1 MALQNYYI
9 SFVNIGFGHAVCI
22 NKVKYIT
29 LPRTAPGIRLARLA
43 KKDNRFVD
51 ATCGKV
57 TKTLIVLDDNTVIAC
72 AYTPATTMARFRKAI
87 FEFADDSTPKEGT
100 KEWLNQYKAKLLLST
115 QDSADPES
123 EDSEPEEEV
132 VEVDPDELLEYER
145 DIGFAPDDVD
155 VDSMDISEPDAE
167 DDEIPD
173 EIDDDDMSDAEYKKK
188 YGGSAKEDDD

>member
-1 MALQNYYI
+1 MALRDYYI

-22 NKVKYIT
+22 NKVKYLT

-72 AYTPATTMARFRKAI
+72 AYTPATTMARFRKAV
-87 FEFADDSTPKEGT
+87 FEFADDTTPKEGT
-100 KEWLNQYKAKLLLST
+100 KEWLNQYKAQLLIAA
-115 QDSADPES
+115 QAPADPEN
-123 EDSEPEEEV
+123 EDPEPEEEV
-132 VEVDPDELLEYER
+132 VELDPDELLEYER
-145 DIGFAPDDVD
+145 NIGYAPDDDIARV
-155 VDSMDISEPDAE
+155 DISEPDAE

-173 EIDDDDMSDAEYKKK
+173 EIDDDNMSDAEYKKK
-188 YGGSAKEDDD
+188 YGGSLKEDDD